1 MSNNKNNTDK
11 IITTRLISKKGAK
24 SKIYIG
30 KSIPDGILPN
40 YQPMTLP
47 YFIKTE
53 REEEHIEPIWPPRYN
68 RFKDPETVGDCKFND

>member
-11 IITTRLISKKGAK
+11 IIATRLISKKAAK

-30 KSIPDGILPN
+30 TRGNDGVMPN
-40 YQPMTLP
+40 YQPMTIP

-53 REEEHIEPIWPPRYN
+53 REPEHIEPVWPPKYN
-68 RFKDPETVGDCKFND
+68 RFKDPETVGDCKFS